1 MGHTAHQALSFKG
14 IPRITAII
22 VVIRHIL
29 TKTKPIAVGLLGEAI
44 SCKTKK
50 AIKAARNNHL
60 NQVLRKI
67 LGIFLRRLNLLNIK
81 SKNAPLGQRCEHQNL
96 PLK

>member
-1 MGHTAHQALSFKG
+1 MAHQVLSLKG

-22 VVIRHIL
+22 VVIMHIL
-29 TKTKPIAVGLLGEAI
+29 TKTNPIASGFLGQTISWKIKKPI
-44 SCKTKK
+44 KTVK
-50 AIKAARNNHL
+50 NSHL
-60 NQVLRKI
+60 NQFFKKI

-81 SKNAPLGQRCEHQNL
+81 SKNAPRGQRCEHQNL